1 VSPRQGG
8 RRTAILAGGTAVY
21 TSALQAAVAGCALV
35 IAADG
40 GLRHALAVGARP
52 ALLIGDLDSVAAGD
66 IASFPGIEI
75 VKHPAEKDE
84 IDTELAVAEALAR
97 GAVDLLLVGGTGD
110 RWDHSLTNL
119 ALAARL
125 AGEGTACELTDGV
138 WRIVMVAPELPWT
151 GDLEAGDEVGLVP
164 VAGDV
169 TGVTTSGVEYPLREA
184 TLRYGAGRGASNRA
198 TGGPV
203 QVACQDGTIALTL
216 RPVGLSGR

>member
-1 VSPRQGG
+1 VKPGLGG
-8 RRTAILAGGTAVY
+8 RKAAILAGGAAVY
-21 TSALQAAVAGCALV
+21 TGALQAAVADCALV

-52 ALLIGDLDSVAAGD
+52 SILIGDLDSVAASE
-66 IASFPGIEI
+66 IASFPGVEI
-75 VKHPAEKDE
+75 ITHPSEKDE
-84 IDTELAVAEALAR
+84 IDTELAVAVALAR
-97 GAVDLLLVGGTGD
+97 GAVDLLIVGGTGS
-110 RWDHSLTNL
+110 RWDLSLTNL
-119 ALAARL
+119 TLAARL
-125 AGEGTACELTDGV
+125 AGQGTPCELTDGV
-138 WRIVMVAPELPWT
+138 SRIVMVAPGLPWT

-203 QVACQDGTIALTL
+203 RVACKRGTIALTL
-216 RPVGLSGR
+216 RPLNRSER